1 MSLDG
6 GKRESQLMNQ
16 SLDLSQF
23 ADAGPLERRDS
34 QVLLRKDLDKI
45 HKTFYKDN
53 CSLGERKQ
61 SAFSGSVGYRF

>member
-1 MSLDG
+1 MDG

-16 SLDLSQF
+16 SPDLSQF

-45 HKTFYKDN
+45 HINFTVN
-53 CSLGERKQ
+53 LSP
-61 SAFSGSVGYRF
+61 VTP